1 MITRSTGIV
10 PNIPWAGP
18 LPGGGY
24 TGKTPELDAAV
35 VQCAELLEKEFPL
48 VDVEIRFNA
57 DQLGGGAWIPAG
69 SREQSGIGA
78 CLVAGRSNFAKRM
91 RVKPGGVVY
100 TVFILAEHLT
110 ACELMPPSFWGDGQV
125 GKYAYHYC
133 TSAKEAMDSLRA
145 NLKKGAIK

>member
-48 VDVEIRFNA
+48 VDVEIRFNT
-57 DQLGGGAWIPAG
+57 DRESGGAWVPG
-69 SREQSGIGA
+69 NQKVQSGIGA
-78 CLVAGRSNFAKRM
+78 LIVGRTQAFGVHPCKAGDIVFTALV
-91 RVKPGGVVY
+91 
-100 TVFILAEHLT
+100 TAEHL
-110 ACELMPPSFWGDGQV
+110 EGGGWEWGQV

-133 TSAKEAMDSLRA
+133 KSAKEAMDILRA